1 MIVNIVVERDIKDS
15 RQIGEKRM
23 MHFRDNGLVDAG
35 SRFKEMPDKLELSA
49 ENFMKAFETGVKSS
63 GYDGK
68 VMSDK
73 EFEAQ
78 KKKDIVERE
87 KVAKVVQE
95 KEVSAKQEATEL
107 EQKKELIDRIQS
119 KGMSGLSDEQASE
132 IKKIVTASKITKIT
146 DPDNVTLKDLQ
157 KIVSIMGV

>member
-1 MIVNIVVERDIKDS
+1 M
-15 RQIGEKRM
+15 
-23 MHFRDNGLVDAG
+23 DAG
-35 SRFKEMPDKLELSA
+35 SRFKEVPDKLELSA

-78 KKKDIVERE
+78 KKKDTAERE
-87 KVAKVVQE
+87 KVAKIVQE